1 MQGPY
6 PWKKIIILGVIG
18 TLICNLLVF
27 AICNSVNWLLVH
39 RFIETPFVFAV
50 VSNILW
56 IGLFLVGSF
65 LLIYLEHQTI
75 SGLSLYSILILSG
88 VSFCFLAGA
97 LTHGEA
103 IRTMLEQDRADS
115 FMDFFNSVQY
125 GLEPYT
131 NRVIYPPLIN
141 VVYAFLGQFF
151 KLQKD
156 ILTSAYYLREQ
167 QVGIV
172 LYSLLAFFTQLGIL
186 GCIWYLLRA
195 YSVRLRVLFSVALTA
210 SLPFVFLLERGNAV
224 HLTLFFCFLFL
235 CLYRQESRWLVVLSY
250 FCLGVAIGIKIA
262 PGVFLLLF
270 LRDRRWR
277 DFFQATGIATILFFL
292 PFLFLDGGPGKLLSN
307 IAYTSSLFA
316 GAHIRPNG
324 IMQMQGNGEFVN
336 LWNTFD
342 CFGRLINHNLW
353 NASKITT
360 GLLFLVGCVEVVLH
374 KEMAEWKAVAIL
386 SSFLILL
393 PGISAIYNLT
403 YLAMPL
409 VLFFRERR
417 MEIKNIN
424 ACYFVLFV
432 CVFLPIINFRL
443 QMFSY
448 AFADTYPVRLSTI
461 VEGVSCVLLLGVLE
475 IEAVWKCSARIVRY
489 GVGAACLL
497 TVVYG
502 GYLVCLPHPV
512 EAFQPSEMSIVN
524 ASNGVYMVHGRNAG
538 IFSGG
543 EVLLRTAQL
552 RKEGLLISSETGSPV
567 NRLKVYLND
576 TFVAER
582 DVSTENHW
590 YLYFPPEEIAEELE
604 DDAVS
609 VRLVAEDE
617 SAIPLVYIGHAE
629 LEDEVSGK
637 SYLPKMSRGF
647 WRKFG
652 EERIRMSE
660 EGQLLLSGEAA
671 REGLVLQ
678 YEVPEELILQNQ
690 GQKLSLTLS
699 QNGKWIETVPIVTPG
714 KHQVLLQAGD
724 FGMDGTAIPNAV
736 TLDLSVNGVYQEN
749 LGGISD
755 DEHPQ
760 SIHLISVAP
769 CEAVDDW
776 EALYSYLY
784 KDDPLRR
791 RKKFVMPLDS
801 LRENG
806 FSLNYVSGKLTPSE
820 KGVVELYLN
829 GEKIAESALPRDGKK
844 HLVAM
849 RISPDVFKHIPGEI
863 GLFELRA
870 VHTGEW
876 VAPDM
881 EDESLMPFLTVR
893 YAGADLSDGIL
904 EVYRDVGKDEKKE
917 YENERMEAYSAG
929 FYQDEKDK
937 RFYMGSDAEILF
949 PGWQVNQRDLVL
961 SYDVPKYLLEETG
974 VTLTVSMNGHD
985 VAEVPLAEAGTT
997 ETVIPYENIAPWLLG
1012 TSATI
1017 HLHVNH
1023 TFNPARSLIVGIS
1036 GGEKSLAF
1044 QKIYLQGR

>member
-6 PWKKIIILGVIG
+6 PWKKIIIFGVIG
-18 TLICNLLVF
+18 TLVCNLLIF
-27 AICNSVNWLLVH
+27 AICHSVNWLLVH

-65 LLIYLEHQTI
+65 LLIYLEHHTI
-75 SGLSLYSILILSG
+75 SGLSLYSILILSS
-88 VSFCFLAGA
+88 VCFCLVAGA

-141 VVYAFLGQFF
+141 VIYAFLGQFF

-167 QVGIV
+167 QVGII
-172 LYSLLAFFTQLGIL
+172 LYSLLAFFTQMGIL

-195 YSVRLRVLFSVALTA
+195 YSVRLRMLFSVALTA

-270 LRDRRWR
+270 LRERRWR
-277 DFFQATGIATILFFL
+277 DFFQAAGVAAILFFL

-316 GAHIRPNG
+316 GAHITPNG

-353 NASKITT
+353 NVSKITT
-360 GLLFLVGCVEVVLH
+360 GLLFLVGCMEVVLD

-386 SSFLILL
+386 SAFLILI

-409 VLFFRERR
+409 VFFFRERYR
-417 MEIKNIN
+417 EIKNIN
-424 ACYFVLFV
+424 AWYFVLFV

-461 VEGVSCVLLLGVLE
+461 VEGLSCVLLLGTLE
-475 IEAVWKCSARIVRY
+475 IEAIWKCSVHMVRY

-512 EAFQPSEMSIVN
+512 KAFQPAEMGIVN

-538 IFSGG
+538 MFSGG
-543 EVLLRTAQL
+543 EVLLRTDQL

-567 NRLKVYLND
+567 ARLKIYLND

-582 DVSTENHW
+582 EVSTENHW
-590 YLYFPPEEIAEELE
+590 YVYFSPEEIAEELQ

-609 VRLVAEDE
+609 VRLVAEGD
-617 SAIPLVYIGHAE
+617 SAIPLVYVGHAE

-660 EGQLLLSGEAA
+660 EGQLLLSGAA
-671 REGLVLQ
+671 ASEGLVLQ

-690 GQKLSLTLS
+690 GQELSLTLS
-699 QNGKWIETVPIVTPG
+699 QNGKWIRSVPIVTPG
-714 KHQVLLQAGD
+714 KHQVLLQTGD
-724 FGMDGTAIPNAV
+724 FGIDGTEIPNAV
-736 TLDLSVNGVYQEN
+736 TLNLSVNGVYREN
-749 LGGISD
+749 LSGISN

-776 EALYSYLY
+776 EELYSYLP
-784 KDDPLRR
+784 KDDPLKKK
-791 RKKFVMPLDS
+791 KKFVMPLEP
-801 LRENG
+801 LREHG
-806 FSLNYVSGKLTPSE
+806 FSLNYVSGKLAPSE
-820 KGVVELYLN
+820 TGVVELYLN
-829 GEKIAESALPRDGKK
+829 GEKVAESILPRDGKK
-844 HLVAM
+844 HLAAM
-849 RISPDVFKHIPGEI
+849 RVSPDVFQHISGEI
-863 GLFELRA
+863 GLFELR
-870 VHTGEW
+870 VVYTGERT
-876 VAPDM
+876 AADM
-881 EDESLMPFLTVR
+881 EGETLQPFLMVR
-893 YAGADLSDGIL
+893 YAGADLSDGTF
-904 EVYRDVGKDEKKE
+904 EVYRDVGKEAEKE
-917 YENERMEAYSAG
+917 YQNEKMKAYSDG
-929 FYQDEKDK
+929 FHQDEKNK
-937 RFYMGSDAEILF
+937 QFYMASDAEIIF
-949 PGWQVNQRDLVL
+949 PSWQVNQRDLVL
-961 SYDVPKYLLEETG
+961 SYDVPKYLLEEEG
-974 VTLTVSMNGHD
+974 VTLSVSMNGHD
-985 VAEVPLAEAGTT
+985 VAEIPLTDAGSV

-1012 TSATI
+1012 TSVTI

-1044 QKIYLQGR
+1044 HKIYLQER